1 MIVYGLTMQGKAEEI
16 PKEVATWVFDRES
29 KYPNIEFVIDYW
41 NPHASQINEFKSM
54 VRKYSRL
61 YSFWSKFV
69 STRVSGV
76 NVVVFPYLSE
86 QWCVK
91 IVGGINQKGEIA
103 DLSVDEIRHSLPA
116 ALRAEIAELPIV
128 PELPSEIEK
137 INENLLGFIRG
148 KGNLPLERPSEMIP
162 FSPDWRWTSEFSLSG
177 DELEKFAESAKL
189 LLDPAIQKEAESAIR
204 AKDWEKL
211 KQLKAQRYN

>member
-1 MIVYGLTMQGKAEEI
+1 MA
-16 PKEVATWVFDRES
+16 
-29 KYPNIEFVIDYW
+29 
-41 NPHASQINEFKSM
+41 
-54 VRKYSRL
+54 RKYSRL
-61 YSFWSKFV
+61 HSFWSKFV

-86 QWCVK
+86 QWFVK

-103 DLSVDEIRHSLPA
+103 DLSVDEVRSPLPA
-116 ALRAEIAELPIV
+116 ALRAEIAELPVV

-137 INENLLGFIRG
+137 INENILGIIRE
-148 KGNLPLERPSEMIP
+148 KDNLPLERPNEMIP
-162 FSPDWRWTSEFSLSG
+162 FSPDGKWTSDFSLSG
-177 DELEKFAESAKL
+177 DEIEKFAESAKL